1 MKKKNVAY
9 ILFGVGG
16 SGFLS
21 TLVMSF
27 YYRVRI
33 NNFLEDLEDLG
44 YSEDFPIRFLKA
56 LPIIMVIVAVV
67 TSLILFCVGVIL
79 LIKYRERK

>member
-1 MKKKNVAY
+1 MKKKNVGY

-27 YYRVRI
+27 YYRFRL
-33 NNFLEDLEDLG
+33 NNLLEDIEDLG
-44 YSEDFPIRFLKA
+44 YSEDFPVRFIKA
-56 LPIIMVIVAVV
+56 LPIIMVIIGIV
-67 TSLILFCVGVIL
+67 TTLILFCVGLIL
-79 LIKYRERK
+79 LIKFRERE